1 MPQPERP
8 APSRPLSLTQVR
20 ILDLLSQAA
29 RPLSA
34 YDLLGKLRSEGVNA
48 PPTVYRALERLMRD
62 GLAHRIE
69 SLNAFVACNKP
80 HHPELAAFAICDH
93 CGTVAEV
100 RDADVE
106 ARLGHVA
113 ARSGFHVS
121 KATVELHG
129 HCAACSDKAHTHD
142 TGQVNGQVTGHVTGH
157 PR

>member
-1 MPQPERP
+1 MPQPRP
-8 APSRPLSLTQVR
+8 PLPALAAPARPLSATQVR
-20 ILDLLSQAA
+20 ILDLLSQAQ

-48 PPTVYRALERLMRD
+48 PPTVYRALERLMRE

-69 SLNAFVACNKP
+69 SLNAFIACNMP
-80 HHPELAAFAICDH
+80 HHHDLAAFAICDH

-100 RDADVE
+100 RDTDVE

-113 ARSGFHVS
+113 ARSGFHVT

-129 HCAACSDKAHTHD
+129 HCAACSGKAHGHASARE
-142 TGQVNGQVTGHVTGH
+142 TGHT
-157 PR
+157 P